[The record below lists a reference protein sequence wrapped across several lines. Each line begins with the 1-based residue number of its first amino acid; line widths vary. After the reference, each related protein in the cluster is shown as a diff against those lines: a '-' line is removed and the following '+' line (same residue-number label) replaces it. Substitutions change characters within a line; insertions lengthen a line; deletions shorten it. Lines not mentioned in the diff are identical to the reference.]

1 VQKFARL
8 LITFTLLAP
17 VALSLAGCG
26 GGGSEAGKDD
36 TVAATVNGKPIM
48 VSEVEKEISEQR
60 GGKQSQMTQLALA
73 QTRVQVLDGLI
84 QKEVLY
90 QRAEKENL
98 LPTDDEV
105 SQYLTAKKQE
115 GGMTEEEFQKQ
126 LKQQNQTEQSFRE
139 DARKLLAIQKLQ
151 NKYTASVNISDREV
165 EEYYAANKQQF
176 VIGRGVELADIVVD
190 PRDNGLQDDAKSEA
204 EAKIKIDNIYQSL
217 KTGDFAEI
225 ARAKSEDQSNVRGG
239 DIGFATEDALKQS
252 GFPQSLID
260 QLFGPSMQVGSYT
273 QPVQFSGR
281 WYIFKLKRKQLEA
294 ENRTLESSG
303 VRQEI
308 TEALRSQRQQ
318 LLNAVMLE
326 ISLYEAKIVNNLAA
340 NMLSNPNNLGLRPA
354 SPGGAGSPPAS
365 PAASAAATE
374 AASKAP
380 SPKAAATPA
389 TSPPKK

>member
-8 LITFTLLAP
+8 LITVTLLAP
-17 VALSLAGCG
+17 VALSFAGCG

-48 VSEVEKEISEQR
+48 VSEVEKQISEQS

-73 QTRVQVLDGLI
+73 QARVQVLDGLI

-139 DARKLLAIQKLQ
+139 DARKGLAIQKLQ

-165 EEYYAANKQQF
+165 EEYYTANKQQF

-354 SPGGAGSPPAS
+354 SPGGVSSPAAS
-365 PAASAAATE
+365 PAASAAAT
-374 AASKAP
+374 AAPSKSA

-389 TSPPKK
+389 TSPKK

>member
-1 VQKFARL
+1 MLTAL
-8 LITFTLLAP
+8 
-17 VALSLAGCG
+17 VALGFTACG
-26 GGGSEAGKDD
+26 NGGSDAGKDNK
-36 TVAATVNGKPIM
+36 VSATVNGKPIM
-48 VSEVEKEISEQR
+48 VSEVEQQINEQT
-60 GGKQSQMTQLALA
+60 GGKQSQMTQLTLA
-73 QTRVQVLDGLI
+73 QARVQVLDGLI

-90 QRAEKENL
+90 QRAENEKL

-126 LKQQNQTEQSFRE
+126 LKKQNQTEQSFRE

-151 NKYTASVNISDREV
+151 NKYTASVSISDREV

-176 VIGRGVELADIVVD
+176 VIGRGVELSDIVVD
-190 PRDNGLQDDAKSEA
+190 PHDNGLQDDAKSEA

-225 ARAKSEDQSNVRGG
+225 ARAKSEDPSNARGG
-239 DIGFATEDALKQS
+239 DIGFATEDALKQN

-260 QLFGPSMQVGSYT
+260 QLFGASMQVGSYT
-273 QPVQFSGR
+273 PPVQFSGR

-318 LLNAVMLE
+318 LLNAVLLE
-326 ISLYEAKIVNNLAA
+326 ISLYEAKIVNNMAS

-354 SPGGAGSPPAS
+354 SPQAAGSPTAS
-365 PAASAAATE
+365 PAASTSAT
-374 AASKAP
+374 AAP
-380 SPKAAATPA
+380 SKPPVPKAAATPA
-389 TSPPKK
+389 TSPAKK

>member
-1 VQKFARL
+1 MHKIVTL
-8 LITFTLLAP
+8 LTTFTLLAL
-17 VALSLAGCG
+17 VALSFAGCG
-26 GGGSEAGKDD
+26 GGGSDAGKDD

-48 VSEVEKEISEQR
+48 VSEVEKEISEQK
-60 GGKQSQMTQLALA
+60 GGKQSQITQLALA

-90 QRAEKENL
+90 QRAEKESL

-105 SQYLTAKKQE
+105 SQYLTARKQE

-139 DARKLLAIQKLQ
+139 DSRKLLAIQKLQ

-239 DIGFATEDALKQS
+239 DIGFATEDALKQN

-294 ENRTLESSG
+294 ENRTLETSG

-318 LLNAVMLE
+318 LLNGVLLE
-326 ISLYEAKIVNNLAA
+326 ISLYEAKIVNNLAS
-340 NMLSNPNNLGLRPA
+340 NMLNNPNNLGLRPA
-354 SPGGAGSPPAS
+354 SPSGASSPTAS
-365 PAASAAATE
+365 PAASTSATE
-374 AASKAP
+374 APSKAP
-380 SPKAAATPA
+380 SPKASATPA
-389 TSPPKK
+389 TSPKK